1 MSDIVYSSHVSLTG
15 IEQLIWKNRVIL
27 INSDDKSNA
36 KTDEYKKLFN
46 KYKHEINERDLIWFI
61 IKEDDV
67 ITNYPTKIS
76 TNFIKRTKANY
87 PIEKHPVL
95 LIGKDGGIK
104 TKSKKFDI
112 DILFSDVDV
121 MPMRQ
126 QEMSPQK

>member
-1 MSDIVYSSHVSLTG
+1 MSDIVYSSQVNLTG

-27 INSDDKSNA
+27 INSSDKSNA

-61 IKEDDV
+61 IKEADV
-67 ITNYPTKIS
+67 ITNYPTRLS
-76 TNFIKRTKANY
+76 TNFIQRTKANY

-104 TKSKKFDI
+104 TKSKKLDI
-112 DILFSDVDV
+112 DILFNEVDV

-126 QEMSPQK
+126 QEMSRQK